1 MLRGLGGVP
10 SRSASAAVTARCSS
24 SGGSAAETGRVL
36 RDASAVASLR
46 LSSTL
51 LASNAAT
58 CKQERIVRSL
68 SRPARACGSGGQ
80 AHPCLERLLRG
91 AVVDERARRRACLQ
105 PQLRQQPC
113 TPYPRSQSLATHW
126 SCRGRMVCPY
136 LPAPQP
142 CPAAAPGGT
151 ACLLCSSPRVPSRS
165 TPRKSAAPAPP
176 ACAATARRKRGTL
189 RSRIYRARMVLGR
202 RT

>member
-58 CKQERIVRSL
+58 CKQGRIVRSL

-113 TPYPRSQSLATHW
+113 TPYPRSQSLAHALVVSWQDGLSVPSSSST
-126 SCRGRMVCPY
+126 
-136 LPAPQP
+136 LP
-142 CPAAAPGGT
+142 C
-151 ACLLCSSPRVPSRS
+151 CSSRRNCMPSVFFSARS
-165 TPRKSAAPAPP
+165 FSEYAPEICCSSSASLRCNCTSQAG
-176 ACAATARRKRGTL
+176 RL